1 MLSNHFLTQNILTE
15 SPRWLLATND
25 EKKMQKARGILEKA
39 AKKNGTFTE
48 STQKH
53 LDVIVKPLSE
63 EEIKKKKEG
72 QLGFLDLFRYPILR
86 RRALIMYFN
95 WFTNR

>member
-1 MLSNHFLTQNILTE
+1 
-15 SPRWLLATND
+15 
-25 EKKMQKARGILEKA
+25 MQKARGILEKA

-95 WFTNR
+95 WFTNRWMHTKEYTANTYILSTTEN